1 MEDSMLHQIRELTP
15 RQMEQEVHETA
26 SIAYVNKKF
35 EDGCSSC
42 DVRATVS
49 SWRKWLLIGYGAV
62 VIIQA
67 FTLIGGGFFLK
78 SVVRSALLQVLQEN
92 KEMRDLFAVERP
104 K

>member
-1 MEDSMLHQIRELTP
+1 
-15 RQMEQEVHETA
+15 MEQEAHESA

-62 VIIQA
+62 IIIQGL
-67 FTLIGGGFFLK
+67 TLVGGGFFLK
-78 SVVRSALLQVLQEN
+78 SVVRSALIEVLKEN
-92 KEMRDLFAVERP
+92 KDLRDYLAVERS